1 MSVPRD
7 LARLLLDALFPP
19 RCVGCGASGAL
30 LCASCLAG
38 ATAPAP
44 PLCPLCGRSM
54 APGASGNSG
63 NSGVTGNS
71 DTVCALCAAGHRP
84 AALAG
89 LRVAADHDGAIRTAL
104 LAFKYRGRKRLAEPL
119 GDLLAAELRRWELAP
134 DLIVAI
140 PLHARRRRERGYNQ
154 ADLLARRCAARLG
167 MPYLRDALIW
177 RRETPPQVGLS
188 AAERRANVRDAF
200 ALAHPRLTAALAG
213 KRIALV
219 DDVTTTG
226 STLDAAAAA
235 LLSAG
240 PAAVYGL
247 AVARPSLRDDNAP
260 DGTRRVATPTH
271 AKTGRAGP
279 A

>member
-1 MSVPRD
+1 MSMPRD

-19 RCVGCGASGAL
+19 RCAGCGASGAL

-38 ATAPAP
+38 TFAPTP
-44 PLCPLCGRSM
+44 PFCPLCGRSM
-54 APGASGNSG
+54 VPGG
-63 NSGVTGNS
+63 S
-71 DTVCALCAAGHRP
+71 DTICSICAAGYRP
-84 AALAG
+84 TALAG
-89 LRVAADHDGAIRTAL
+89 LRVAAEHDGAIRTAM

-154 ADLLARRCAARLG
+154 ADLLASRCASRLG
-167 MPYLRDALIW
+167 VPYLRDALIW

-200 ALAHPRLTAALAG
+200 TLAHPRLTAALAG
-213 KRIALV
+213 KRIALI

-226 STLDAAAAA
+226 STLDAAAAV
-235 LLSAG
+235 LVTAG
-240 PAAVYGL
+240 PAAIYGL
-247 AVARPSLRDDNAP
+247 AVARPSLRDDNAAHAAHA
-260 DGTRRVATPTH
+260 ATARTS
-271 AKTGRAGP
+271 AGRAGR

>member
-1 MSVPRD
+1 MSMPRD

-38 ATAPAP
+38 VSAPTP
-44 PLCPLCGRSM
+44 PLCPLCGRSL
-54 APGASGNSG
+54 APGG
-63 NSGVTGNS
+63 S
-71 DTVCALCAAGHRP
+71 DTICSICAAGYRP
-84 AALAG
+84 TALAG
-89 LRVAADHDGAIRTAL
+89 LRVAADHDGATRTAM

-134 DLIVAI
+134 DLIAAI
-140 PLHARRRRERGYNQ
+140 PPHVRRRRERGYNQ
-154 ADLLARRCAARLG
+154 ADLLARRAATRLG
-167 MPYLRDALIW
+167 VPYLRDALIW

-213 KRIALV
+213 KRIVLI

-235 LLSAG
+235 LVTAG
-240 PAAVYGL
+240 PVAVYGL
-247 AVARPSLRDDNAP
+247 AVARPSPHDDYAS
-260 DGTRRVATPTH
+260 RVARG
-271 AKTGRAGP
+271 AAARASAGRAGR

>member
-1 MSVPRD
+1 MSMPRD

-38 ATAPAP
+38 ASAPTP
-44 PLCPLCGRSM
+44 PLCPLCGRSV
-54 APGASGNSG
+54 APGGGEAICSI
-63 NSGVTGNS
+63 
-71 DTVCALCAAGHRP
+71 CAAGHRP
-84 AALAG
+84 VALVG
-89 LRVAADHDGAIRTAL
+89 LRVAADHDGAIRTAML
-104 LAFKYRGRKRLAEPL
+104 VFKYRGRKRLAEPL
-119 GDLLAAELRRWELAP
+119 GDLLAAELSRWNLAP
-134 DLIVAI
+134 DLIIAI

-154 ADLLARRCAARLG
+154 ADLLARRCASRLG
-167 MPYLRDALIW
+167 VPYLRDALIW

-188 AAERRANVRDAF
+188 AEERRANVRDAF

-213 KRIALV
+213 KRIVLV

-247 AVARPSLRDDNAP
+247 AVARPSLRDDNTP
-260 DGTRRVATPTH
+260 YDTRRIATP
-271 AKTGRAGP
+271 ARADAGKPGRA
-279 A
+279 